1 MPPRPI
7 GIDLGTTYSV
17 VAAVNEAGEAVPV
30 LNEDS
35 EKLTPSVVYFPDE
48 GQPIVGADAK
58 DLGIIEPDSVV
69 TAIKRQM
76 GTDITRRF
84 GSASF
89 TPEGIS
95 AIILDGLARSA
106 ALALGLSSEDL
117 AAVITVP
124 AYFGSRE
131 REATALAAGIA
142 VLSLMELVDEPV
154 AAAISYGVDTGAS
167 GLVLVYD
174 LGGGTFDT
182 TVLELTEHG
191 PSVLITDGLSQ
202 MGGLDWD
209 ERLGGFIIER
219 AAGIVGDPDLAD
231 DDDLMLQVANSV
243 ERAKRQL
250 STREAT
256 TVTLYLPGN
265 RLTVHV
271 RRDDFE
277 ALCRDLVTATMEVVE
292 RTIEEARNKSRS
304 SLTEIIL
311 VGGSTHMPMIA
322 AALNRQF
329 DVRVHLN
336 DPDLAVAK
344 GAALHAAALNRA
356 RNPQRFLASG
366 TGERSSKSSRGLALR
381 PSAGV
386 LPRAL
391 GILLHDSHD
400 SSGTR
405 QFVHHLLEPNTPLPV
420 VSKSATYAT
429 ILDNQR
435 EIRVQLYE
443 QAGSRPS
450 EEVVNNRRVLD
461 GQLTDLPDLK
471 AGSPV
476 EVSVSVSTDGRI
488 SCTATEPTSGRQLTI
503 ESYMDGVVDSAAAQ
517 QQQQAVSRL
526 TRGG

>member
-1 MPPRPI
+1 MPPRPV

-17 VAAVNEAGEAVPV
+17 VAAVNEAGEAVPIP
-30 LNEDS
+30 NEDG
-35 EKLTPSVVYFPDE
+35 ERLTPSVVYFPDE

-58 DLGIIEPDSVV
+58 DRGIIEPDSVV

-95 AIILDGLARSA
+95 AIILDSLARGA
-106 ALALGLSSEDL
+106 APALGVSPEDL
-117 AAVITVP
+117 DAVITVP

-142 VLSLMELVDEPV
+142 GLSLMELVDEPV

-182 TVLELTEHG
+182 TVLELSEHG
-191 PSVLITDGLSQ
+191 PGVLITDGLSQ

-209 ERLGGFIIER
+209 ERLSGFIIER
-219 AAGIVGDPDLAD
+219 AAEIVGDPDLAD
-231 DDDLMLQVANSV
+231 DDDLMLQVAHSA

-256 TVTLYLPGN
+256 TVTLHLPDN
-265 RLTVHV
+265 RVTVHV

-277 ALCRDLVTATMEVVE
+277 ALCRELVMATMEVVE
-292 RTIEEARNKSRS
+292 RTIEEAGNKSRS

-311 VGGSTHMPMIA
+311 VGGSTHMPMIG
-322 AALNRQF
+322 AALRRRF
-329 DVRVHLN
+329 DVRVHLR
-336 DPDLAVAK
+336 DPDLAIAK

-356 RNPQRFLASG
+356 RNPQRFLSSDTSEG
-366 TGERSSKSSRGLALR
+366 SSKSSRGLALK

-400 SSGTR
+400 PNGTR

-420 VSKSATYAT
+420 VSQSATYAT
-429 ILDNQR
+429 ILNNQR

-503 ESYMDGVVDSAAAQ
+503 ESYMDGVVDSAEAQ